1 MKRTLTPAVLLFLA
15 LMLRASGADQPSTP
29 PPATP
34 PNPAPAPKQ
43 ATPEEI
49 KARLA
54 EHTRKKAAEAAE
66 AAKAERRDT
75 PPPLTAPVAPAPS
88 ASAASAGTPKL
99 PAQEAPTVL
108 PKVEV
113 RKGKITKLDEEL
125 SKQNEEIAR
134 ERKNEKPTPLD
145 ETLNGPGV
153 SKALAIFGGQSSDD
167 RANVS
172 KERVAMMEEE
182 RDMIE
187 AIAQARTPQEK
198 AELEKTLADMRA
210 MRREL
215 EQSLH

>member
-1 MKRTLTPAVLLFLA
+1 MKASVATLA
-15 LMLRASGADQPSTP
+15 LCFAALAASAAAAEP
-29 PPATP
+29 PP
-34 PNPAPAPKQ
+34 PKQ

-54 EHTRKKAAEAAE
+54 EHTKKKAAEAAE
-66 AAKAERRDT
+66 AAKAEKKDAN
-75 PPPLTAPVAPAPS
+75 PAHAAAPVAAPGTPAPKP
-88 ASAASAGTPKL
+88 AAQPGSNE
-99 PAQEAPTVL
+99 EAPTVL

-113 RKGKITKLDEEL
+113 RREKVTELDEKIA
-125 SKQNEEIAR
+125 KQNEEIYR
-134 ERKNEKPTPLD
+134 EKKNTKPTPLD

-167 RANVS
+167 RANVA

-182 RDMIE
+182 RDLIE
-187 AIAQARTPQEK
+187 AIAQAQTKEEK

-215 EQSLH
+215 EQSLR